1 MRKFGLI
8 GYPLGHSFS
17 KKYFAEKFLNEHIA
31 DCIYENY
38 PLTDI
43 LQLEGLIESD
53 TELCGLNV
61 TIPYKSVVIRFL
73 DFIEPEAKEI
83 GAVNVLKI
91 KRIAGEIKLYGYN
104 SDVTGI
110 RDSLIPY
117 IKKGVNQAI
126 VLGTGG
132 SSSAVS
138 HVLKRLGLKV
148 VNISR
153 NKKPGVQNYSDIDF
167 KLINNTQIIVNT
179 TPLGMFPDIES
190 RPDLDYNLLNKNHI
204 LFDLVYNPEKT
215 SFLKSG
221 EDRGCAIIGG
231 LKMLH
236 SQAERAW
243 EIWNDNSLG
252 GE

>member
-1 MRKFGLI
+1 MRKFGLV
-8 GYPLGHSFS
+8 GFPLGHSFS
-17 KKYFAEKFLNEHIA
+17 KKYFAEKFTNEHIT

-43 LQLEGLIESD
+43 LQLESLIASE

-61 TIPYKSVVIRFL
+61 TIPYKSLVIRFL
-73 DFIEPEAKEI
+73 DEIEPEAKEI

-104 SDVTGI
+104 SDVRGI
-110 RDSLIPY
+110 RDSLFPY
-117 IKKGVNQAI
+117 INKGVNQAI

-132 SSSAVS
+132 SSRAVS
-138 HVLKRLGLKV
+138 HVLNHFGLKV

-153 NKKPGVQNYSDIDF
+153 NKKPGCLTYSEIDL

-179 TPLGMFPDIES
+179 TPLGMFPDIETK
-190 RPDLDYNLLNKNHI
+190 PDLDYDTLNKNHI
-204 LFDLVYNPEKT
+204 LFDLVYNPELT
-215 SFLKSG
+215 SFLRMGKEQGCTIISG
-221 EDRGCAIIGG
+221 I
-231 LKMLH
+231 KMLH

-243 EIWNDNSLG
+243 VIWNDNNL
-252 GE
+252 

>member
-17 KKYFAEKFLNEHIA
+17 KKYFAEKFYKEHIT

-43 LQLEGLIESD
+43 LQLESLIASE

-61 TIPYKSVVIRFL
+61 TIPYKSLVIRFL
-73 DFIEPEAKEI
+73 DVIEPEAKEI

-91 KRIAGEIKLYGYN
+91 KRNSGNIKLFGYN

-117 IKKGVNQAI
+117 INNDVNQAI

-132 SSSAVS
+132 SSLAVC
-138 HVLKRLGLKV
+138 HVLKRFGLKV

-153 NKKPGVQNYSDIDF
+153 NKKPGVITYSDIDF
-167 KLINNTQIIVNT
+167 KLISNTQIIVNT

-190 RPDLDYNLLNKNHI
+190 RPDIDYNLLNKNHI

-215 SFLKSG
+215 YFLKAG
-221 EDRGCAIIGG
+221 EDRGCVTIGG
-231 LKMLH
+231 LKMLY

-243 EIWNDNSLG
+243 DIWNENNS
-252 GE
+252 